1 MVNIATT
8 LLMLLVQSGSI
19 SSPSAPEVL
28 NHEPTSRVVRS
39 SNWIAESRVD
49 NFSGQVVCEIRHK
62 APGEGEFTLIAV
74 DRFVVVSGFGPF
86 EFAEVRVN
94 DGPVI
99 RVSELSY
106 FGRTR
111 NLVRQLQFAGGF
123 PIENE
128 NMANLDKIAIRAG
141 GRVATLDLAAF
152 RELRDQLP
160 NGC

>member
-1 MVNIATT
+1 MALIVTT
-8 LLMLLVQSGSI
+8 LLMLLVQSSSI
-19 SSPSAPEVL
+19 SSPSVPEAL
-28 NHEPTSRVVRS
+28 KNEQTSRVVRS
-39 SNWIAESRVD
+39 GNWIVEGRVD
-49 NFSGQVVCEIRHK
+49 NFSGQIVCEIRHK

-74 DRFVVVSGFGPF
+74 DRFIVVSGFGPF
-86 EFAEVRVN
+86 DIAEVRVN
-94 DGPVI
+94 DGPVV
-99 RVSELSY
+99 RASELSY

-152 RELRDQLP
+152 RQLRNQLP
-160 NGC
+160 DGC

>member
-1 MVNIATT
+1 MVLIATT
-8 LLMLLVQSGSI
+8 LFMLLVQSGSI

-28 NHEPTSRVVRS
+28 KNEQTSRVVRS
-39 SNWIAESRVD
+39 GNWIAESRVD
-49 NFSGQVVCEIRHK
+49 NFTSQIVCEIRHK

-74 DRFVVVSGFGPF
+74 DRFIVVSGFGPF
-86 EFAEVRVN
+86 DIAEVRVN
-94 DGPVI
+94 NGPVI

-123 PIENE
+123 PVENE
-128 NMANLDKIAIRAG
+128 NMASLDKIAIRAG

-152 RELRDQLP
+152 RQLRNQLP
-160 NGC
+160 DGC